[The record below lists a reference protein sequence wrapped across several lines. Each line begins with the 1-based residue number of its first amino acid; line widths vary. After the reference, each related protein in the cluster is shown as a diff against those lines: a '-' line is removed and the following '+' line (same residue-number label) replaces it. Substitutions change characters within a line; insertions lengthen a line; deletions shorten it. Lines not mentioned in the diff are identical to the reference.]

1 MRHSRRPNP
10 SGFVKPT
17 RVKNTLERVRSQ
29 PQLDGPAQER
39 PQRRQDLR
47 QSGMRQVELVHQQ
60 QRVAPG
66 SAVRIMTGAL
76 VPVDTAAVVRFE
88 ETDEVA
94 TSLDGL
100 GRRHGSIGVLHQT
113 AFGENIRPAGEDVC
127 AGTLALASTRRA
139 HW

>member
-1 MRHSRRPNP
+1 
-10 SGFVKPT
+10 
-17 RVKNTLERVRSQ
+17 
-29 PQLDGPAQER
+29 
-39 PQRRQDLR
+39 
-47 QSGMRQVELVHQQ
+47 MRQVELVHQQ